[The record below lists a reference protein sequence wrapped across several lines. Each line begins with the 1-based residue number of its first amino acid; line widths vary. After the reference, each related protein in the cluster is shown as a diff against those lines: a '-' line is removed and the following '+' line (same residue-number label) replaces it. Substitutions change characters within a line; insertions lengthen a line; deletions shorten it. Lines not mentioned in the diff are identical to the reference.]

1 MMFRVAITTTRDRAS
16 RLSGVA
22 RAHALEPVP
31 LPCIEVVPAPKPEL
45 SVARS
50 QAAKADWLLVTSS
63 RAIDIMWPNGGMPEA
78 QVAAVS
84 SPTAELAERAG
95 GRVAV
100 AGGGGA
106 EDLVDELAEHVS
118 GKSVFFPHASGAD
131 LSVLDKL
138 GEAGAEVAASPVYET
153 LPTAPGADPVDAA
166 MFGSPSAVSGW
177 CRSRTLGGL
186 VLAVIGETTREA
198 LVAQGHH
205 PHVIPPHP
213 DFELLISL
221 LAAHLRERSPV

>member
-1 MMFRVAITTTRDRAS
+1 MMFRVGITTTRDRAS
-16 RLSGVA
+16 RLSGLA
-22 RAHALEPVP
+22 RGHGLEPVL
-31 LPCIEVVPAPKPEL
+31 LPCIEVIPAPNDEL
-45 SVARS
+45 SIARS
-50 QAAKADWLLVTSS
+50 QAVKADWLLVTSS
-63 RAIDIMWPNGGMPEA
+63 RAIDIMWPNGGMPETP
-78 QVAAVS
+78 VAAVG
-84 SPTAELAERAG
+84 SPTAELAEQAD

-100 AGGGGA
+100 VGDGGA
-106 EDLVDELAEHVS
+106 EDLVDELAGQIS

-131 LSVLDKL
+131 LSALAKL

-153 LPTAPGADPVDAA
+153 RPMAPEADPVDAV

-177 CRSRTLGGL
+177 CRSRTLGDL
-186 VLAVIGETTREA
+186 VLAAIGETTKEA

-213 DFELLISL
+213 DYELLISL